1 MRIPCYIVVIAGFVT
16 IIKQLMEAYAQPLY
30 VALGV
35 FLDLIVVNC
44 IILGRA
50 EVFASKNKVGASFM
64 DGLGMG
70 LGFTLSLFIIGSI
83 RELLGSGT
91 WMGIKITAGLIEPMA
106 IFTTAAG
113 GFFVYGILI
122 AAVGVIMRKQGKTPK
137 KALGCETCPS
147 AGVCTNCH
155 SEKEDA

>member
-1 MRIPCYIVVIAGFVT
+1 
-16 IIKQLMEAYAQPLY
+16 
-30 VALGV
+30 
-35 FLDLIVVNC
+35 
-44 IILGRA
+44 
-50 EVFASKNKVGASFM
+50 M

-91 WMGIKITAGLIEPMA
+91 WMGLPVTVNFIEPMG

-122 AAVGVIMRKQGKTPK
+122 AVTGVLMRKMGKSPRRSF
-137 KALGCETCPS
+137 GCSGCPS
-147 AGVCTNCH
+147 AGACH
-155 SEKEDA
+155 HRQDEDQEGGGV